1 MPHKHNADRR
11 HHIPKMAFK
20 VENWPEYESGLRRR
34 GSLTL
39 WIEEAALEIWQTVGP
54 GGQARYADTA
64 IQTSLMLRAAFKL
77 ALRQTEGLMTSV
89 FNSMCVSLRVHDHST
104 LSRQAMTMKSISSG
118 CRLPDGPVHLLID
131 STGLKVYV
139 ADEWLQEKHG
149 AKARRTWRKLHLA
162 LDVDTGMIMSSTCVG
177 RPVTPSMRGTE

>member
-1 MPHKHNADRR
+1 
-11 HHIPKMAFK
+11 
-20 VENWPEYESGLRRR
+20 
-34 GSLTL
+34 
-39 WIEEAALEIWQTVGP
+39 
-54 GGQARYADTA
+54 
-64 IQTSLMLRAAFKL
+64 
-77 ALRQTEGLMTSV
+77 MTSV

-162 LDVDTGMIMSSTCVG
+162 LDVDTGMIMSSTLTENDVG
-177 RPVTPSMRGTE
+177 DPSKVMALLKRIDESIQNDHWSQFACTQSAWATH